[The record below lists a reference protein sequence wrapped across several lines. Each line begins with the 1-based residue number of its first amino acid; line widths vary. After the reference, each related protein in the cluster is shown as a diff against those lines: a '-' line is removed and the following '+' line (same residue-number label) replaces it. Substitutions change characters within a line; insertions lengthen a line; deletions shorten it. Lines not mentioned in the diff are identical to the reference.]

1 MQEESPMA
9 AWPLHT
15 IAYLHKEPGA
25 MARSAFSGIAQIM
38 QQPMPQCAFYFF
50 INKGHSLLK
59 AV

>member
-1 MQEESPMA
+1 MA